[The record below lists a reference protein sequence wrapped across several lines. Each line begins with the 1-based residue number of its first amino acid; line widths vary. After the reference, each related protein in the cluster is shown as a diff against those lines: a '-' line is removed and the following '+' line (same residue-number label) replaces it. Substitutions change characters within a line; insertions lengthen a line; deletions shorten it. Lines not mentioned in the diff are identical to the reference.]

1 MYDLTSDEVWY
12 EVFVV
17 DPIYDNMGMEVVCP
31 AVGTPGQFFTCV
43 ADIPRGS
50 NLTFELKEQKIFS
63 ILRFRTSPLAPWPW
77 LDWIVHVLAN
87 FLAGNFAAFSPPTFG
102 AFSCR
107 LFLAYIDFFSDIK
120 SVQYRAGIVLNLIL
134 HLEVE
139 LKPGNKGMAGREL
152 CAVL

>member
-50 NLTFELKEQKIFS
+50 NLTFELKEQKLFS
-63 ILRFRTSPLAPWPW
+63 IAWTRSEFDPASGSRTQ
-77 LDWIVHVLAN
+77 
-87 FLAGNFAAFSPPTFG
+87 T
-102 AFSCR
+102 
-107 LFLAYIDFFSDIK
+107 
-120 SVQYRAGIVLNLIL
+120 
-134 HLEVE
+134 
-139 LKPGNKGMAGREL
+139 RE
-152 CAVL
+152 